1 MSALGQKQ
9 TFALQNV
16 MSALPPKADMC
27 GTLAHVRFVLVA
39 DIAPGGLFQ
48 NKAVRN
54 AGAQR
59 TRCDSVFAE
68 TTGR

>member
-1 MSALGQKQ
+1 
-9 TFALQNV
+9 
-16 MSALPPKADMC
+16 MC